1 MAQPNSSRGRLW
13 IWIVVALVVGWGWA
27 SYNSREPA
35 QTQQPLSNTGSTF
48 GDLND
53 PYSPASLPSYSPVP
67 LPSFS
72 PVPLPSFSPL
82 PVAPY
87 SPPGG
92 YYENPAPGDDGTT
105 DCPPGGGPVY
115 VGSND
120 PNGFDGDGD
129 GWGCE

>member
-1 MAQPNSSRGRLW
+1 MRSTRGQAVALG
-13 IWIVVALVVGWGWA
+13 VALVFTLAGCGDK
-27 SYNSREPA
+27 PA
-35 QTQQPLSNTGSTF
+35 PTSAPPSTHGLPLCTYRVDDNHPAKGCRPNPALDDAL
-48 GDLND
+48 GLDNPMPPV
-53 PYSPASLPSYSPVP
+53 PYSPQPI
-67 LPSFS
+67 
-72 PVPLPSFSPL
+72 
-82 PVAPY
+82 
-87 SPPGG
+87 GG

>member
-1 MAQPNSSRGRLW
+1 MWVSIA
-13 IWIVVALVVGWGWA
+13 VVLVAWWA
-27 SYNSREPA
+27 WSAFNSREPA
-35 QTQQPLSNTGSTF
+35 QTQQPLRNTGSTF
-48 GDLND
+48 NDLD
-53 PYSPASLPSYSPVP
+53 DAYSPSPLPAYSPVP

-82 PVAPY
+82 PAVPY
-87 SPPGG
+87 SPPVG

>member
-1 MAQPNSSRGRLW
+1 MAEPSSSRGRLW
-13 IWIVVALVVGWGWA
+13 VWIVVALVLGWGWA
-27 SYNSREPA
+27 SYKSGEPA
-35 QTQQPLSNTGSTF
+35 HTQEPPSNTGSTF
-48 GDLND
+48 GDLNS
-53 PYSPASLPSYSPVP
+53 PYSPAPLPSYSPVP
-67 LPSFS
+67 LASFS

-82 PVAPY
+82 PAAPY
-87 SPPGG
+87 SPPS

-129 GWGCE
+129 GVGCE